1 MRAGEVAQVVEHK
14 LKVEV
19 LSSYPVLPKQNKAKQ
34 NKKSFILIL
43 ILYWF
48 YWLYL
53 LFGAL

>member
-34 NKKSFILIL
+34 NKNI
-43 ILYWF
+43 Y
-48 YWLYL
+48 
-53 LFGAL
+53 